1 MSDKQPVKLNL
12 GCGDRKM
19 YGFVNVDLREDLN
32 PDVICDVTKIHEKFK
47 DVDLIYAC
55 HVLEHFP
62 KKASSHFQTTWSEAL
77 TSWYDSLK
85 EGGVLRIAI
94 PDFRAACEQYLID
107 GSLENIYCLLYGGQ
121 KYDFDFHFHCW
132 DFQEIKKDLLDIG
145 FKTVD
150 RYDWR
155 KTEHSFID
163 DYSQAYLP
171 HMDKTN
177 GKLMSLNVEAIK

>member
-107 GSLENIYCLLYGGQ
+107 GSLENIYCLLYHIIIIV
-121 KYDFDFHFHCW
+121 KL
-132 DFQEIKKDLLDIG
+132 IKEKLNHPSLTHY
-145 FKTVD
+145 KTIINLF
-150 RYDWR
+150 
-155 KTEHSFID
+155 S
-163 DYSQAYLP
+163 
-171 HMDKTN
+171 
-177 GKLMSLNVEAIK
+177 